1 MASLRVSDQVD
12 LGTRTVKELVNQ
24 YIWENVVRAVML
36 HSIYYIFLLLQILT
50 INLSLQ
56 KQRFYCTV
64 TITELVAGE
73 RWWFS
78 ACTTCNKGTNT
89 NPYVPG
95 FKCPDK
101 HSQWRGRDAKVLQ
114 HS

>member
-1 MASLRVSDQVD
+1 MHVHWETMKLKHSRVTY
-12 LGTRTVKELVNQ
+12 LYKTIIGEELCGWCV
-24 YIWENVVRAVML
+24 
-36 HSIYYIFLLLQILT
+36 H
-50 INLSLQ
+50 
-56 KQRFYCTV
+56 
-64 TITELVAGE
+64 E

-101 HSQWRGRDAKVLQ
+101 DTQWRGRDAKVLQ